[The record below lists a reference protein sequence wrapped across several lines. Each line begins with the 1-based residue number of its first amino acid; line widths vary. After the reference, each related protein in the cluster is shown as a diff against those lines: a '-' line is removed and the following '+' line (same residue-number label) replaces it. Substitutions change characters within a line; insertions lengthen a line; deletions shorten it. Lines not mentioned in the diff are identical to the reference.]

1 MRKFLFVLFL
11 LLVVFFAAPQK
22 ADACNNFFPG
32 NAVVVSN
39 GFSPAFVL
47 TNSFFAPQPVFVAR
61 GNNVFFVPQRNFFVP
76 QRAFFF
82 SNNRRAVFFFR

>member
-1 MRKFLFVLFL
+1 MRKFLFVMFL
-11 LLVVFFAAPQK
+11 LLIVFFAAPQK

-39 GFSPAFVL
+39 GFGFVP

-82 SNNRRAVFFFR
+82 NNRRAVFFFR